1 MPRSLQTPST
11 WRERPGP
18 GRPGL
23 GGLLPVTVRRRKL
36 IEVSLPLDAINRAS
50 AREKLIRHGHPSTLH
65 LWWARRPL
73 AACRAVLFAQLV
85 DDPSAWPEEFP
96 TEEDQA
102 RERARLHTII
112 AEMVPWV
119 ATHEPRILNKAQFEI
134 ARSLARARGEAS
146 PAPRDQR
153 SVLAYLLGAL
163 VGVHGGVRL
172 YSAITGAAVS
182 CGCSGRLG
190 CGVR

>member
-11 WRERPGP
+11 WGERPGP
-18 GRPGL
+18 GRPGPL
-23 GGLLPVTVRRRKL
+23 GLLPVTLRRRKL
-36 IEVSLPLDAINRAS
+36 IQVSSPLDAINRAS
-50 AREKLIRHGHPSTLH
+50 VREKSIRHGHPSTLH

-73 AACRAVLFAQLV
+73 AAYRAVLSAQLV
-85 DDPSAWPEEFP
+85 DDPLAWPEEFP

-102 RERARLHTII
+102 RERARVHTII

-119 ATHEPRILNKAQFEI
+119 ATYEPRILKKAQFEI
-134 ARSLARARGEAS
+134 ACSLARARREAS

-163 VGVHGGVRL
+163 LGVHGRVRL
-172 YSAITGAAVS
+172 YSAIADAAVS
-182 CGCSGRLG
+182 CG
-190 CGVR
+190 